1 MENDYKIGELY
12 LATEYAGFA
21 EAVRGLDCLAIMY
34 DPTMRMGRDINCWYS
49 RPGELYN
56 EAARAAEDVSVDTDA
71 LMRRWAVAVNEK
83 RPEYVCLLDTPAGAL
98 LGDNLQ
104 SAALELEYL
113 TGVTCCAVDTTGT
126 RYYNQ
131 GEIMAYDFMFEKIM
145 DQSLPQDDRTVNILG
160 MTELDFSMARQ
171 YDYLK
176 YFVADCGYKVN
187 ARIGGGASIEEIRRA
202 PCAELNLV
210 MSMAAVPLAE
220 RMRLELGMPYYIAS
234 IGTVSGK
241 VKLAECLGADRYEPA
256 EVCGH
261 DGHALII
268 GEQAAANGMR
278 DELRDVEGYSDVD
291 VAACFE
297 FHRCF
302 AEAGDISALTLQP
315 IINLTQKKR
324 YDTVVADYRFR
335 SLFDD
340 NIHFVPVEYPAVS
353 DKRCRFSADNLLC

>member
-56 EAARAAEDVSVDTDA
+56 EAARAAEDASVDTDA

-131 GEIMAYDFMFEKIM
+131 GEIMAFDFPVREVVAMGRNPHKRIFEPDTVDDAKIIDAALAHMGMEQLANRSFRQLSGGEKQRVLIARAIAQQTDFLILDEPTNHLDIRYQMQVFEKVRALGVTTLAAIHDM
-145 DQSLPQDDRTVNILG
+145 NLAALFCDRIYVMAGGKNYVSGTPDEI
-160 MTELDFSMARQ
+160 MTE
-171 YDYLK
+171 
-176 YFVADCGYKVN
+176 
-187 ARIGGGASIEEIRRA
+187 
-202 PCAELNLV
+202 EL
-210 MSMAAVPLAE
+210 
-220 RMRLELGMPYYIAS
+220 I
-234 IGTVSGK
+234 K
-241 VKLAECLGADRYEPA
+241 
-256 EVCGH
+256 
-261 DGHALII
+261 
-268 GEQAAANGMR
+268 
-278 DELRDVEGYSDVD
+278 DVFDVD
-291 VAACFE
+291 SGVIRPDSIDRPHAVFIPNFSTKE
-297 FHRCF
+297 S
-302 AEAGDISALTLQP
+302 EDAG
-315 IINLTQKKR
+315 R
-324 YDTVVADYRFR
+324 
-335 SLFDD
+335 
-340 NIHFVPVEYPAVS
+340 
-353 DKRCRFSADNLLC
+353 